1 MRVSD
6 LMLYVSFNTPP
17 RKRGSKK
24 TCIGLLLWLE
34 LSMDNFGWRRWI
46 RENNVQKE
54 EEKKKEKKPLDQ
66 QSQQ

>member
-1 MRVSD
+1 
-6 LMLYVSFNTPP
+6 
-17 RKRGSKK
+17 
-24 TCIGLLLWLE
+24 
-34 LSMDNFGWRRWI
+34 MDNFGWRRWI